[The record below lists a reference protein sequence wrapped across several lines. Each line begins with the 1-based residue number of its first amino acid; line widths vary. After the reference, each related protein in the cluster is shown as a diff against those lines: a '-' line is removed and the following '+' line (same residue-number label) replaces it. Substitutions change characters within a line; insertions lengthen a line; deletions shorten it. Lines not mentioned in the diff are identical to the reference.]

1 MPHDLSILEGIAA
14 CIEFLTLKPM
24 KSGKPIDNLIAL
36 ALIGFTA
43 KVELGAI
50 TGRDDNRLINRID
63 LAQFSERALNH
74 LRRKGNLFT
83 QSDGRSRVINP
94 D

>member
-1 MPHDLSILEGIAA
+1 VKSR
-14 CIEFLTLKPM
+14 KPL
-24 KSGKPIDNLIAL
+24 DNLFTLAL
-36 ALIGFTA
+36 AGFTA
-43 KVELGAI
+43 KVELGAVA
-50 TGRDDNRLINRID
+50 GRDDNRLVNGID

-83 QSDGRSRVINP
+83 QSDSCRRMINP